1 MTQPRRGPDD
11 LPRPDN
17 EEPSAHRRGQA
28 QGTPPHY
35 SENVRAAVWLYFL
48 LSTPVGVV
56 MAAMTG
62 VAITGSID
70 GSEAVVFYI
79 VTGAAALAL
88 LFALV
93 NFTNL
98 SVAVTDTNLH
108 FAFGVFNKRVALSSI
123 SRAEAKDYSWV
134 TYGGW
139 GIRWALK
146 GRWAWS
152 VPGAKRGVLVNVT
165 QKGRERSYFI
175 SSRTPDD
182 LAKAILDAQAGRGE

>member
-1 MTQPRRGPDD
+1 MTQPRQGSGELPAPDA
-11 LPRPDN
+11 
-17 EEPSAHRRGQA
+17 EEPAVHGRRQT
-28 QGTPPHY
+28 QGTPPRY
-35 SENVRAAVWLYFL
+35 SENVRASAWLYFL

-56 MAAMTG
+56 LALMTG
-62 VAITGSID
+62 FAVTGSIG
-70 GSEAVVFYI
+70 GSEAVVFYV

-98 SVAVTDTNLH
+98 SVVVTDSNLH

-123 SRAEAKDYSWV
+123 SGVEANDYSWV

-139 GIRWALK
+139 GIRRALK
-146 GRWAWS
+146 GRRAWS
-152 VPGAKRGVLVNVT
+152 VPGAKRGVVVHVT
-165 QKGRERSYFI
+165 QKGGERSYFI

-182 LAKAILDAQAGRGE
+182 LAKAILGAQVSRSG